1 MPAHFI
7 ELWIHVGGCWAWY
20 LSATRASWV
29 LSKPPK
35 CTHTSMVYSC
45 GVYHLLYNTTLTHWS
60 KRRPFFELHHIN
72 THVSSVHPWANNR
85 WWIKQ
90 SEHVLRVS
98 YSRKFWSGKLCD
110 KSHLH
115 RNFPKHSTEVLEEAE
130 RHYKLIL
137 SKRGLRWASNITGS
151 TC

>member
-1 MPAHFI
+1 MNTCRRLLSMIPECHSSF
-7 ELWIHVGGCWAWY
+7 
-20 LSATRASWV
+20 LSAQQ
-29 LSKPPK
+29 
-35 CTHTSMVYSC
+35 TSQVHSYLMVYSC

-98 YSRKFWSGKLCD
+98 YSRKFWSVKLCD

-115 RNFPKHSTEVLEEAE
+115 RNFPKHGTEVLEEAE
-130 RHYKLIL
+130 RHYKLML